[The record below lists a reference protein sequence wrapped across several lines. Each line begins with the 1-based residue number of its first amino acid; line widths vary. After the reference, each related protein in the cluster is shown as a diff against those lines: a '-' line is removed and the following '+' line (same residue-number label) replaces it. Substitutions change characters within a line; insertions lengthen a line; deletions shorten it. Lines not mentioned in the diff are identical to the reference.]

1 MIKNDMRRWFIFFF
15 LFMFSCLVGTAAFIW
30 HITSNIPQQISTDII
45 ASYSVF
51 YVRLKGESINGY
63 EYYLESA
70 IQYDDGSWQ
79 IINKDGIIPNQRF
92 GWFTFIAERVLLALP
107 YVIKTGQKQVAALHP
122 GHETMIFDIMQD
134 ESARFLLNDG
144 TTIFD
149 MNVKKW

>member
-1 MIKNDMRRWFIFFF
+1 MRRWFIFFF

-30 HITSNIPQQISTDII
+30 HVTNIRQPQPQNDII

-51 YVRLKGESINGY
+51 YGRINNGKID
-63 EYYLESA
+63 EHYLESS
-70 IQYDDGSWQ
+70 IQYDDNSWQ
-79 IINKDGIIPNQRF
+79 VINKDGTVQNQRF

-107 YVIKTGQKQVAALHP
+107 YAIRTGQKQVATLHP

-134 ESARFLLNDG
+134 KSARFLLNDG